1 MERQVAANHPFYL
14 QVSYYATHVDIQTKD
29 STYQHYLKKPMGKK
43 HHNPGWAGMLA
54 DLDSGIGVLLDMIDK
69 LRIEENTYVF
79 LMGDNGAV
87 EFLPPVSNRLD
98 VPSTFKSP
106 MRNYPLRGGKWT
118 LYEGGIRV
126 PFIVKGPGIPANS
139 FSYESVTGYD
149 IFPTISDLAG
159 NKSPL
164 PEYLD
169 GASIRRL
176 FTHPGSGPIRRS
188 EDALYF
194 HRYASGYPH
203 SAIIDGDYKLI
214 KFWKTGKEE
223 LYNIRED
230 IGETH
235 DLRAEQPQKFKTL
248 DSKLM
253 AYLKKMHAE
262 ILDPAL
268 NKKITKTR

>member
-1 MERQVAANHPFYL
+1 
-14 QVSYYATHVDIQTKD
+14 
-29 STYQHYLKKPMGKK
+29 
-43 HHNPGWAGMLA
+43 
-54 DLDSGIGVLLDMIDK
+54 
-69 LRIEENTYVF
+69 
-79 LMGDNGAV
+79 
-87 EFLPPVSNRLD
+87 
-98 VPSTFKSP
+98 
-106 MRNYPLRGGKWT
+106 
-118 LYEGGIRV
+118 
-126 PFIVKGPGIPANS
+126 
-139 FSYESVTGYD
+139 
-149 IFPTISDLAG
+149 
-159 NKSPL
+159 
-164 PEYLD
+164 
-169 GASIRRL
+169 
-176 FTHPGSGPIRRS
+176 
-188 EDALYF
+188 LYF